1 MALNI
6 IQIGKRIRA
15 IRKKRGLSQ
24 ETLAGEIG
32 CSPVHLSNIESGY
45 KCMSLEVFVKLA
57 NTLNVSADELLIDN
71 LSNNIKATNH
81 EFVIILS
88 DCSEY
93 EKRILT
99 DIIVA
104 AKQSLRENK
113 SNKNKKH

>member
-88 DCSEY
+88 DCSKY
-93 EKRILT
+93 ENRILT

-113 SNKNKKH
+113 SYINKKH